1 MRFVPPSSLPPL
13 PCGCATL
20 RRTSRA
26 LTQAYAKHLGDSAL
40 EITQFTLLQTLR
52 MAGELT
58 QRALGEILVLDSTTL
73 SRSLQHLDRHGW
85 IAIRPGKDR
94 REKRIAITP
103 SGTKRLISALQGWND
118 AQSELRRL
126 FGETGWE
133 ETMRA
138 LDRLTVAALTLTQA
152 DQAGAAQ

>member
-1 MRFVPPSSLPPL
+1 
-13 PCGCATL
+13 
-20 RRTSRA
+20 
-26 LTQAYAKHLGDSAL
+26 
-40 EITQFTLLQTLR
+40 LQTLR